1 MGVKAFAAQHG
12 VDEPK
17 ADFSFVVSHGGLL
30 NPARRLGGVAVPVV
44 PVVLFW
50 RKPCAVDFAT
60 PFGDATL
67 MLVLRRGFL
76 RLFTAFS
83 PLAGVFISYIG
94 TKYIAK

>member
-17 ADFSFVVSHGGLL
+17 AGFSFVVSHGGLL

-44 PVVLFW
+44 LFW

-60 PFGDATL
+60 PVGAATPV
-67 MLVLRRGFL
+67 LVLRRGFL
-76 RLFTAFS
+76 RIFIPFVA
-83 PLAGVFISYIG
+83 LAGVFIVYIDS
-94 TKYIAK
+94 KYIAK